1 MPTTIYF
8 VRHGSSENKDN
19 ITYGRMPGFPL
30 SPQGQEEAKSAGQIL
45 EDKKISK
52 IYTSPLERAFQT
64 ANIIS
69 ASLGN
74 VPIIHSFELNEIES
88 TYWQGLKAEELFMND
103 AYEKFLNDPDANIG
117 TENMTQVAARMK
129 KFVKDLQ
136 TKHKGESIVC
146 VSHEFPIL
154 ALKLS
159 YENKSLQT
167 IKTYQLRTGEIMK
180 FNLDDSGVSTSIEK
194 VNAA

>member
-19 ITYGRMPGFPL
+19 IAYGRMPGFSL
-30 SPQGQEEAKSAGQIL
+30 SAQGQEEAKLAGQKL
-45 EDKKISK
+45 KDKKVTK

-69 ASLGN
+69 NSIGN

-103 AYEKFLNDPDANIG
+103 AYEKFLNDPDSNIG
-117 TENMTQVAARMK
+117 TENMTQIAARMK
-129 KFVKDLQ
+129 KFVTDLLN
-136 TKHKGESIVC
+136 KHKGESVVC

-154 ALKLS
+154 ALKLTL
-159 YENKSLQT
+159 ENKSLLT
-167 IKTYQLRTGEIMK
+167 LKTYQMKTGEVLR
-180 FNLDDSGVSTSIEK
+180 FDFDDALNFTASSK
-194 VNAA
+194 C

>member
-19 ITYGRMPGFPL
+19 IAYGRMPGFSL
-30 SPQGQEEAKSAGQIL
+30 SAQGQEEAKLAGEKL
-45 EDKKISK
+45 KGKKISK

-69 ASLGN
+69 AIIGN

-88 TYWQGLKAEELFMND
+88 TYWQGLKADELFMND
-103 AYEKFLNDPDANIG
+103 AYEKFLNDPDSNIG
-117 TENMTQVAARMK
+117 TENMTQIAARMK
-129 KFVKDLQ
+129 KFVTDLLS
-136 TKHKGESIVC
+136 KHTGESIVC

-154 ALKLS
+154 ALKLTL
-159 YENKSLQT
+159 ENKSLQT
-167 IKTYQLRTGEIMK
+167 LKTYQMKTGEVLQ
-180 FNLDDSGVSTSIEK
+180 FDFDDAYNLISGGT
-194 VNAA
+194 VNAP